1 MQPLENCCV
10 SDGTG
15 SHACA
20 PNDRYCR
27 VCGKPT
33 LLYQAGFLPDYSET
47 ETFTA
52 LRQAEADLIKLR
64 IIPLMIASDGTMT
77 ILNQEAR

>member
-1 MQPLENCCV
+1 M

-15 SHACA
+15 SHACD

-27 VCGKPT
+27 ACGKPT
-33 LLYQAGFLPDYSET
+33 LFYQAGLLPDYSQT

-52 LRQAEADLIKLR
+52 LRQAEADAIK
-64 IIPLMIASDGTMT
+64 PQTFQLMIDSDGRMI
-77 ILNQEAR
+77 ILNQEER